1 MQGEDGHFP
10 RPAEVCY
17 PIKTRADFYIYQH
30 ANIQHR
36 VRYQVQYA
44 NPLNFAVEA
53 NKLAS
58 IIKLYNQD
66 SDSLFVR

>member
-1 MQGEDGHFP
+1 MAHN
-10 RPAEVCY
+10 
-17 PIKTRADFYIYQH
+17 
-30 ANIQHR
+30 ANTFHR

-44 NPLNFAVEA
+44 NPINYAVEA
-53 NKLAS
+53 NKLAN

>member
-1 MQGEDGHFP
+1 LRTIDAV
-10 RPAEVCY
+10 RKSLCNAC
-17 PIKTRADFYIYQH
+17 D
-30 ANIQHR
+30 ANIYHR

>member
-1 MQGEDGHFP
+1 MNSSLS
-10 RPAEVCY
+10 R
-17 PIKTRADFYIYQH
+17 H

-36 VRYQVQYA
+36 VRYQVHSS

>member
-1 MQGEDGHFP
+1 MSLGNLSTAR
-10 RPAEVCY
+10 RPCCMAY
-17 PIKTRADFYIYQH
+17 YTNMF
-30 ANIQHR
+30 HR

-44 NPLNFAVEA
+44 NPINYALEA
-53 NKLAS
+53 NKLAN

>member
-1 MQGEDGHFP
+1 V
-10 RPAEVCY
+10 AY
-17 PIKTRADFYIYQH
+17 N
-30 ANIQHR
+30 ANMFHR

-44 NPLNFAVEA
+44 NPINYALEA
-53 NKLAS
+53 NKLAN

>member
-1 MQGEDGHFP
+1 MSLGNLSTAR
-10 RPAEVCY
+10 RPCRMAY
-17 PIKTRADFYIYQH
+17 N
-30 ANIQHR
+30 ANMFHR

-44 NPLNFAVEA
+44 NPINYALEA
-53 NKLAS
+53 NKLAN

>member
-1 MQGEDGHFP
+1 MLFHTAFHYF
-10 RPAEVCY
+10 RY
-17 PIKTRADFYIYQH
+17 
-30 ANIQHR
+30 ANTQYR

-44 NPLNFAVEA
+44 NPLNFAMEA

>member
-1 MQGEDGHFP
+1 M
-10 RPAEVCY
+10 AY
-17 PIKTRADFYIYQH
+17 YT
-30 ANIQHR
+30 NMLHR

-44 NPLNFAVEA
+44 NPINYALEA
-53 NKLAS
+53 NKLAN

>member
-1 MQGEDGHFP
+1 MNVDDNVYDACDTNSF
-10 RPAEVCY
+10 
-17 PIKTRADFYIYQH
+17 
-30 ANIQHR
+30 HR

-44 NPLNFAVEA
+44 NPLNFAAEA
-53 NKLAS
+53 NKLAN

>member
-1 MQGEDGHFP
+1 MILYTISDASDTNF
-10 RPAEVCY
+10 
-17 PIKTRADFYIYQH
+17 F
-30 ANIQHR
+30 HR

>member
-1 MQGEDGHFP
+1 MLTFP
-10 RPAEVCY
+10 
-17 PIKTRADFYIYQH
+17 I
-30 ANIQHR
+30 NR

-44 NPLNFAVEA
+44 NPLNFGVEA
-53 NKLAS
+53 NKLAN

>member
-1 MQGEDGHFP
+1 MWLLLTASTP
-10 RPAEVCY
+10 RCMAY
-17 PIKTRADFYIYQH
+17 N
-30 ANIQHR
+30 ANMFHR

-44 NPLNFAVEA
+44 NPINYAMEA
-53 NKLAS
+53 NKLAN